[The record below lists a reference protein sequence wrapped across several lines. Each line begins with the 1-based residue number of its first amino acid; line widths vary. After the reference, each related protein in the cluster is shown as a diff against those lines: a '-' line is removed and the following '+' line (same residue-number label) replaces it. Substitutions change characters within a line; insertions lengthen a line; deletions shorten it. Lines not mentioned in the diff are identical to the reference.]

1 MWMVIFRKLH
11 SFSSLPSTL
20 CNILYLYMFI
30 KLNTYLLINYFTTL
44 QKSYCVNEIFQCFSF
59 KMCKISVSIVWYKTI
74 VSGTFYT
81 KSVKIISNIRKLN
94 EYVLFT
100 NNGYQHFFI
109 IYPYSWLDVYNCAAA
124 VHYQYTVKKNLL
136 YRWDFPVCNISV
148 LIVLHDIGLFYVLQK
163 ICSNY

>member
-44 QKSYCVNEIFQCFSF
+44 QKSYCVNEIFQYFSF

-74 VSGTFYT
+74 VSGTFLY
-81 KSVKIISNIRKLN
+81 
-94 EYVLFT
+94 
-100 NNGYQHFFI
+100 
-109 IYPYSWLDVYNCAAA
+109 DVYNCAAA